1 MKIDFDITKSDIQE
15 EIKRRRYHKF
25 ERHFTAPLGI
35 DKYPKHA
42 QFLANTD
49 KYRESSFMAANRTGK
64 SETGAY
70 AITCWLTGIY
80 PSWWQGKRFKKP
92 IRALVIG
99 ETAKLVR
106 DSLQKKLLGD
116 ITDIGS
122 GLIPKDK
129 IRSKTP
135 RAGVPDAID
144 TVRIEHISG
153 MSSVLQFMSYDQGR
167 EAFQAMELD
176 VIWLDEEPPQSLYDE
191 CLLRTMTTGGIVIST
206 FTPLKGISETVLS
219 LQDKFEKGLIGMVNA
234 TWDDAPHLTK
244 QAKDELFASLPPF
257 QRDAR
262 SKGIPALGAGSV
274 YPVSDEELLIDPFK
288 IPEHWR
294 KAYGMDVGWNNTAV
308 CWIAH
313 DPDMDVVYITED
325 YKKGQVEPAVHASAI
340 KAKGELPG
348 FIDPASAG
356 SNQKDGEK
364 LIELYRAQGLNLR
377 PADNTVE
384 AGIFDIYERMTTGRL
399 KIFRNCQ
406 ELITE
411 KRLYRRDEKGR
422 IVKQNDHILD
432 AMRYV
437 IRSGLQYAVAGN
449 AKEQPKPSF
458 RKYTRGGWASR

>member
-1 MKIDFDITKSDIQE
+1 MKIDFDITKEDIQA
-15 EIKRRRYHKF
+15 EIQRRRYNKF
-25 ERHFTAPLGI
+25 ERHFTGELSI
-35 DKYPKHA
+35 DKYPKHKK
-42 QFLANTD
+42 FIDNTNI
-49 KYRESSFMAANRTGK
+49 YRESCMLAANRVGK

-70 AITCWLTGIY
+70 AMTCWLTGIY
-80 PSWWQGKRFKKP
+80 PDWWQGKRFKKP
-92 IRALVIG
+92 ITAIAAG

-106 DSLQKKLLGD
+106 DSIQAKLLGE
-116 ITDIGS
+116 ITALGT
-122 GLIPKDK
+122 GFIPKDK
-129 IRSKTP
+129 IRSKST

-153 MSSVLQFMSYDQGR
+153 MSSVLRFMSYDQGR
-167 EAFQAMELD
+167 EAFQAMGLD

-191 CLLRTMTTGGIVIST
+191 CLLRTMTTNGIVIST
-206 FTPLKGISETVLS
+206 FTPLKGITETVLS
-219 LQDKFEKGLIGMVNA
+219 LQEKQSKDLIGMVNA
-234 TWDDAPHLTK
+234 TWDDAPHLTQK
-244 QAKDELFASLPPF
+244 AKDELFAALPPF

-288 IPEHWR
+288 IPIHWR

-313 DPDMDVVYITED
+313 DPDTDVIYVIED

-340 KAKGELPG
+340 KAKGNIPG

-364 LIELYRAQGLNLR
+364 LIELYKAQGLNLR

-411 KRLYRRDEKGR
+411 KRLYRRDEKGK
-422 IVKQNDHILD
+422 IFKQNDHILD
-432 AMRYV
+432 ALRYV
-437 IRSGLQYAVAGN
+437 VRSGLQYAVAGD

-458 RKYTRGGWASR
+458 KRHIRGGWASK